1 MPVKTLHYW
10 SPEDPKRYRVLITSP
25 ADTVTDEIG
34 FRTIETK
41 GADILLNGK
50 SVFLRGICLH
60 EEDPFIP
67 GRPRSASD
75 IKMLLGWAKELNCN
89 FVRLAHYPHN
99 ENTSRLADSM
109 GLLLWE
115 EVPVYWTIDWTNDS
129 TLRNAQHQIT
139 DLIQRD
145 KNRASVIVWSIGNET
160 PNTPEREKF
169 MEAMADSAHALDD
182 TRLVSAALLTR
193 TNDNTIAIDDALG
206 KKLDVVS
213 FNEYYGWYS
222 KEMPWEIN
230 KFGFNIAYNKPVII
244 SELGADALGG
254 FYADSATRFSEEY
267 QKSFY
272 QNQTQLISRIGNLRG
287 VTPWILVDFRSPRR
301 MNPDYQDGWNR
312 KGLISEI
319 GQKKK
324 AFYTLKEFY
333 DKKEKEYQLK

>member
-1 MPVKTLHYW
+1 
-10 SPEDPKRYRVLITSP
+10 LINI
-25 ADTVTDEIG
+25 V
-34 FRTIETK
+34 
-41 GADILLNGK
+41 
-50 SVFLRGICLH
+50 VFSDDR
-60 EEDPFIP
+60 PFQHIF
-67 GRPRSASD
+67 
-75 IKMLLGWAKELNCN
+75 K
-89 FVRLAHYPHN
+89 
-99 ENTSRLADSM
+99 
-109 GLLLWE
+109 
-115 EVPVYWTIDWTNDS
+115 
-129 TLRNAQHQIT
+129 HQIT

-145 KNRASVIVWSIGNET
+145 KNRACVMVWSIGNET

-169 MEAMADSAHALDD
+169 MEAMADSAHALDN

-206 KKLDVVS
+206 NKLDVVS

-244 SELGADALGG
+244 SELGGDALGG

-272 QNQTQLISRIGNLRG
+272 QNQIQMISKIDNLRG
-287 VTPWILVDFRSPRR
+287 VTPWILVDFRSPKR

-312 KGLISEI
+312 KGLISES

-324 AFYTLKEFY
+324 AFYVLKDFY